1 MAKKNKP
8 SKLGEIIKNVTK
20 QSIND
25 NAANERQKS
34 YDIRKIFEQMEL
46 DLISSMRRAFYF
58 HQNEQEKEGFEW
70 EQWQLSKLRA
80 MEQYRARNRKIVGK
94 YNKPI
99 QDAINKELKGNF
111 SKGENVVARF
121 IDKVKQVLRWRS
133 REHKSIEFPEDIDT
147 STLKGHIAKEL
158 GSPGAIP
165 EEKNFFGVNEKK
177 LEALIKTVNNDLNKA
192 QYSVLRKMD
201 DVYRQTI
208 FKSHMYLQNGAK
220 TLNQAIDMAT
230 KDFLNKGINSIEYKN
245 GARVNIASYAEMCL
259 RTASHRATLL
269 GEGKKRDEYGIH
281 LIVVS
286 AHGNTCKMCEPWQGE
301 ILIDDIFSHP
311 SKEYIEE
318 NKKKYKLLSEAVES
332 GLLHPNCRHTLTTYF
347 PGITRLPI
355 VPDDKEAIKI
365 YEAEQKQRA
374 LERAIRKAKREEAGT
389 LDLDS
394 QQKARKKVKDLEKI
408 LREHLDNNKAL
419 RRNYNREEPGQGIT
433 NKKLKV
439 HEETLKAAHK
449 ESKIEEYRKIIKS
462 DKQPKEIVLGKQGKH
477 ILGHNNY
484 IEGRSY
490 LTISLEEAQELINKY
505 AGTGTFELTRN
516 GDVKNKELISINK
529 IIGVNISNKTGEL
542 AETNRFY
549 IHYSKSGTH
558 IVPTMKGS
566 ESS

>member
-1 MAKKNKP
+1 MAKKNNH
-8 SKLGEIIKNVTK
+8 SKLGEILKNITK
-20 QSIND
+20 QSIKD
-25 NAANERQKS
+25 NAAKEREKS

-80 MEQYRARNRKIVGK
+80 MEQYRARNKKIVGK

-121 IDKVKQVLRWRS
+121 IDKVKQVLRWRNK
-133 REHKSIEFPEDIDT
+133 EYQSIEFPDAIDT

-158 GSPGAIP
+158 GSPGAVP
-165 EEKNFFGVNEKK
+165 QEKNFFGVNEKK

-230 KDFLNKGINSIEYKN
+230 KDFLDKGINSIEYKN

-311 SKEYIEE
+311 SKEYID
-318 NKKKYKLLSEAVES
+318 KHKVKYKLLSEAIEK

-347 PGITRLPI
+347 PGITRLPV
-355 VPDDKEAIKI
+355 VPDGKEAIKV
-365 YEAEQKQRA
+365 YEAEQKQRQ
-374 LERAIRKAKREEAGT
+374 LERQIRKWKRIEAGAVDEENKIKAANNVRALQNKLKQHIKENNELRINSNRTEVKEFNPIDHKEYLKKYDERVKIKRDGAARAEEFSKYWEEASLGET
-389 LDLDS
+389 INKFTPDYEVIEKLN
-394 QQKARKKVKDLEKI
+394 KGKI
-408 LREHLDNNKAL
+408 LYKSDISNIQIVYDANG
-419 RRNYNREEPGQGIT
+419 NYFRIED
-433 NKKLKV
+433 L
-439 HEETLKAAHK
+439 TLKGK
-449 ESKIEEYRKIIKS
+449 RRYLDINGNNVSNKIEN
-462 DKQPKEIVLGKQGKH
+462 GKQK
-477 ILGHNNY
+477 
-484 IEGRSY
+484 GRSKEEY
-490 LTISLEEAQELINKY
+490 EALTH
-505 AGTGTFELTRN
+505 F
-516 GDVKNKELISINK
+516 KNKD
-529 IIGVNISNKTGEL
+529 GE
-542 AETNRFY
+542 N
-549 IHYSKSGTH
+549 
-558 IVPTMKGS
+558 
-566 ESS
+566 

>member
-1 MAKKNKP
+1 MAKNKP
-8 SKLGEIIKNVTK
+8 SKLGEILKNITK
-20 QSIND
+20 QSIKD
-25 NAANERQKS
+25 NAAKEREKS

-80 MEQYRARNRKIVGK
+80 MEQYRARNKKIVGK

-99 QDAINKELKGNF
+99 QEAIDRELQGNF

-121 IDKVKQVLRWRS
+121 IDKVKQVLRWRNK
-133 REHKSIEFPEDIDT
+133 EYQSIEFPDDIDT

-165 EEKNFFGVNEKK
+165 QEKNFFGVNEKK

-230 KDFLNKGINSIEYKN
+230 KDFLDKGINSIEYKN

-286 AHGNTCKMCEPWQGE
+286 VHGNTCRMCEPWQGQ

-311 SKEYIEE
+311 SKEYID
-318 NKKKYKLLSEAVES
+318 KHKVKYKLLSEAIEK

-347 PGITRLPI
+347 PGITTLPV
-355 VPDDKEAIKI
+355 VPDGKEAIKV
-365 YEAEQKQRA
+365 YEAEQKQRT
-374 LERAIRKAKREEAGT
+374 LERQIRKWKRIEAGSVDEENKIKAANNIRTLQNKLKQHIKENNELRINSNRTEVKEFNLKEHKEYLKKYDERVKIKRDGVARAEEFSKYWEEASLGET
-389 LDLDS
+389 INKFTPDYEVIEKLN
-394 QQKARKKVKDLEKI
+394 KGKI
-408 LREHLDNNKAL
+408 LYKSDISNIQIVYDANG
-419 RRNYNREEPGQGIT
+419 NYFRIED
-433 NKKLKV
+433 L
-439 HEETLKAAHK
+439 TLKGK
-449 ESKIEEYRKIIKS
+449 RRYLDINGNNVSNKIEN
-462 DKQPKEIVLGKQGKH
+462 GKQK
-477 ILGHNNY
+477 
-484 IEGRSY
+484 GRSKEEY
-490 LTISLEEAQELINKY
+490 EALTH
-505 AGTGTFELTRN
+505 F
-516 GDVKNKELISINK
+516 KNKD
-529 IIGVNISNKTGEL
+529 GE
-542 AETNRFY
+542 N
-549 IHYSKSGTH
+549 
-558 IVPTMKGS
+558 
-566 ESS
+566 